1 MGPRRGLQQSPAG
14 AAAKPTAG
22 AGWDSIRD
30 GRGSGGNSNN
40 RGWNAPQQQQQPTR
54 GWPGSSSNG
63 AGSDRQ
69 SAQAPGNGRG
79 TSSWGN
85 RGRNNQGDRASLGAL
100 TGSLGGYQGIQ
111 ARRITATGTAGTLAQ
126 GLRRRGNARAAA
138 QSLAQAYSS
147 GQAEAA
153 AQAVAAAATDAPGG
167 AADSAAVAEAVA
179 EATVVAPKVAPA
191 LLAKSAGYAV
201 QNGQTGRFANTM
213 AGAFG
218 AARRRRSMPQ
228 FTTAVASAIATGGAP
243 TRYAYGQAIA
253 TAIAQGGDGQA
264 AVAEA
269 TATAICAGG
278 STASAWAS
286 AYAVALSQDSRGC
299 LVLNQAKAMAKAQCG
314 NGASKA
320 FSDAEATSTVL
331 GFCGLLDLLPGGIGM
346 GWAGGNS
353 GSNSGNAY
361 GGLFNGWGGN

>member
-1 MGPRRGLQQSPAG
+1 LQQF
-14 AAAKPTAG
+14 
-22 AGWDSIRD
+22 DS
-30 GRGSGGNSNN
+30 GSNSNI

-54 GWPGSSSNG
+54 GWPGSSSSSSNG
-63 AGSDRQ
+63 NANSQPAGPTTGSW
-69 SAQAPGNGRG
+69 RG
-79 TSSWGN
+79 TGSWGN
-85 RGRNNQGDRASLGAL
+85 RRNSIQGDRASLGAL
-100 TGSLGGYQGIQ
+100 TGSLGGYQGIT
-111 ARRITATGTAGTLAQ
+111 ARPITATGAAGTLAQ
-126 GLRRRGNARAAA
+126 GMRRRGNARAAA

-147 GQAEAA
+147 GQADAA
-153 AQAVAAAATDAPGG
+153 AQAVAAAATNAPGG
-167 AADSAAVAEAVA
+167 AADSAAVAEALA

-201 QNGQTGRFANTM
+201 QNGQTGRFATTM

-218 AARRRRSMPQ
+218 AARRRKSMPQ
-228 FTTAVASAIATGGAP
+228 FTTAVADAIATGGAP

-253 TAIAQGGDGQA
+253 TAIAQGGDSQA

-269 TATAICAGG
+269 TASAFCAGG

-314 NGASKA
+314 NGASDA
-320 FSDAEATSTVL
+320 FSQAEATSTVL
-331 GFCGLLDLLPGGIGM
+331 GFCGLLDLLPGGIDM
-346 GWAGGNS
+346 GWSGSNS

-361 GGLFNGWGGN
+361 GGLFNGWGAK